1 MLGTKQQNNSILV
14 ERHKGLTIVINI
26 DLPKFQIV
34 KKLAVINWNKPHKFR
49 RRGRV
54 ADYTGLENRS
64 WGNLVASSNLA
75 VSSIYKQGL
84 SERKIHQTIGLS
96 RHSLRLVK

>member
-34 KKLAVINWNKPHKFR
+34 KKLSVINWNKPSNQI
-49 RRGRV
+49 GRC
-54 ADYTGLENRS
+54 
-64 WGNLVASSNLA
+64 
-75 VSSIYKQGL
+75 
-84 SERKIHQTIGLS
+84 
-96 RHSLRLVK
+96 

>member
-34 KKLAVINWNKPHKFR
+34 KKLSVMYWNKPLYFWR
-49 RRGRV
+49 C
-54 ADYTGLENRS
+54 
-64 WGNLVASSNLA
+64 
-75 VSSIYKQGL
+75 
-84 SERKIHQTIGLS
+84 LS

>member
-1 MLGTKQQNNSILV
+1 MYKSLYKWLYITISIAGEL

-34 KKLAVINWNKPHKFR
+34 KKLSAMYWIKPHKFR

-64 WGNLVASSNLA
+64 WGNLVVSSNLT
-75 VSSIYKQGL
+75 VSAI
-84 SERKIHQTIGLS
+84 
-96 RHSLRLVK
+96 

>member
-1 MLGTKQQNNSILV
+1 MYKSRHDWLYITISIAGEL

-26 DLPKFQIV
+26 DLPRFQIV

-54 ADYTGLENRS
+54 ADCTGLENRS
-64 WGNLVASSNLA
+64 WGILVASSNLA
-75 VSSIYKQGL
+75 VSSI
-84 SERKIHQTIGLS
+84 
-96 RHSLRLVK
+96 